1 MQKKNKYTEIKN
13 KIREASKNSEL
24 SDRDREL
31 ARDAFTMMEIDKLAK
46 LSEWSLS
53 GGYLY
58 NLENSI
64 DGAINGYDIHL
75 DNLISGDHKIIQ
87 LSDYIDTKNKINAL
101 KELKEEIK
109 DYYNELIEPFYYKKD
124 ELFVEC
130 SEHIGLSPQTLNR
143 LLTLQEKM
151 GNEDLFEAF
160 EKTKIIVDL
169 KRCLNFVRE
178 KRKSTRIIELCDGIL
193 ARRNTLRENV
203 DKIIKHNE
211 LNDKLLSSIGV
222 KSIEEL
228 KALKEEVVESNKRLM
243 NTGLSDVLFGLNT
256 NLKLALNK
264 SNTPLR
270 LYLQDVKNEEELIE
284 YIAAVKE
291 LRDNLDKYMKRTF
304 LFEEKYLFNTASPI
318 SVEIATLDPEAAK
331 DIISISEDGNPS
343 IKSLL
348 VEALLVT
355 QTSTLEDMTI
365 DDKELN
371 KINKHFSSKTNSKL
385 EELFGKFNNIVM
397 DDIIPEKKPQKT
409 K

>member
-304 LFEEKYLFNTASPI
+304 IFEEKYLFNTASPI